1 MVHTFF
7 SPNASHHPHTS
18 SYSLYL
24 LPTHMASDQAVQIP
38 ARQPCWTPV
47 PVLVVWCA
55 HACENC
61 AIVDRWM
68 AGNVPQLFNS
78 NGWDFHYG
86 ILKSCMYR
94 LLSRKRELNA
104 SHLDGTAM
112 TIQGALGVCQSLMAP
127 WSHDSL
133 CRTGT
138 IVSNLRPQS
147 PPPYSRQSMY
157 CFLFCFSFCLWVW
170 SIYT

>member
-1 MVHTFF
+1 
-7 SPNASHHPHTS
+7 
-18 SYSLYL
+18 
-24 LPTHMASDQAVQIP
+24 
-38 ARQPCWTPV
+38 
-47 PVLVVWCA
+47 
-55 HACENC
+55 
-61 AIVDRWM
+61 M

-112 TIQGALGVCQSLMAP
+112 TIQGALGVCQSFMVP

-138 IVSNLRPQS
+138 VVSNLRSQS

-157 CFLFCFSFCLWVW
+157 CFFVVFRFASESDLYTHNDRISSSTNRSSGNSASFLA
-170 SIYT
+170 SYTSNDVSQPRLRLLRQRFALNTGCELQNRFINLV